1 MTRFCPY
8 CGRNIPDD
16 ARLCPYC
23 ERTLAIHEG
32 MKQTLPYGQQKKDN
46 TVLIIAIVLI
56 VVIVV
61 PIAIAATVYVYVSGM
76 IGEPSNI
83 MDALNTAPEISVI
96 AKADYGD
103 DSKNATITITAV
115 NSENN
120 VYWYYLS
127 YHLYDS
133 TDGEELTEYTDYTL
147 STPGYSPIKVG
158 DKLKIIGKNGELE
171 DGNNYQLSIIYDLT
185 NEIVTIASWS
195 Q

>member
-8 CGRNIPDD
+8 CGRNIPDG

-23 ERTLAIHEG
+23 EKTLSIHEG

-83 MDALNTAPEISVI
+83 MDTLYTTPEISVI
-96 AKADYGD
+96 AEAGYGD
-103 DSKNATITITAV
+103 DSKNATITITTV

-120 VYWYYLS
+120 VYWSYLS
-127 YHLYDS
+127 YQLYDS
-133 TDGEELTEYTDYTL
+133 TE
-147 STPGYSPIKVG
+147 
-158 DKLKIIGKNGELE
+158 IGRAH
-171 DGNNYQLSIIYDLT
+171 
-185 NEIVTIASWS
+185 V
-195 Q
+195 